1 MLLVCVL
8 AGWARNKLHEQF
20 PPLSHRGAQYTYT
33 MANLDRVFMMRK
45 TLSAGFLSVLI
56 IAGFALESQHAEASD
71 LPARARDFVNA
82 MGLDVVAIM
91 ADKTITNAQGLDR
104 FHQLFR
110 QNFDIKTIS
119 SFSLGRYRGLATS
132 DQKLECES
140 LIEDLMVR
148 SYYMR
153 FKNFGGGS
161 FQNIEAR
168 ADSDHDAL
176 VMTEILFRR
185 KPVNVEWRVRE
196 RNSRL
201 GIIDVAIE
209 GVSMV
214 VAQRQEF
221 SSVIMAKGG
230 NIDAF
235 LQALRSNNTY
245 VASIAP

>member
-1 MLLVCVL
+1 
-8 AGWARNKLHEQF
+8 
-20 PPLSHRGAQYTYT
+20 
-33 MANLDRVFMMRK
+33 MAHLDWVFMMRR
-45 TLSAGFLSVLI
+45 TISAGVLSVLI
-56 IAGFALESQHAEASD
+56 ITGFALEPQYAEAGD

-91 ADKTITNAQGLDR
+91 ADKTITNAEGLAQ
-104 FHQLFR
+104 FHRLFKK
-110 QNFDIKTIS
+110 NFDIQTIS
-119 SFSLGRYRGLATS
+119 SFSLGRYRGIATS
-132 DQKLECES
+132 DQKFECER

-148 SYYMR
+148 SYYTR
-153 FKNFGGGS
+153 FKTFGGGS